1 MTPVLIKDGRMRAD
15 GQIII
20 VGDGPVIEHDTKQC
34 CHCGGH
40 FVIRR
45 GSGTQRGWCTH
56 CNGVTCGGANCWE
69 CRPHAKLVAEGA
81 R

>member
-1 MTPVLIKDGRMRAD
+1 VLIKDGRMKPD

-20 VGDGPVIEHDTKQC
+20 VGEGPVVEHDTKQC

-40 FVIRR
+40 FIIRR
-45 GSGTQRGWCTH
+45 GSGVRRGWCTR
-56 CNGVTCGGANCWE
+56 CQGVTCGGERCWE
-69 CRPHAKLVAEGA
+69 CRPHAKLVAEGT